1 MRRSR
6 CYLFFIIA
14 LTALLEGC
22 QSATLEQRPPNIII
36 IMADD
41 MGFSDLGSYGGEIN
55 THYLDLLAR
64 QGLQFTQF
72 YNTGRCCPTRA
83 SLLTGLYPHQA
94 GMGGMVTD
102 VDSSPEAGPYQGYL
116 NDASVTIAEVLRQRG
131 YKTYQSGKWHVGE
144 KKEHWPTERGFDQ
157 YFGLISGASSYF
169 EVIKDQPRVRQMAMN
184 DEPWTPP
191 ADGFYMTE
199 AITDHAESFIRNHV
213 ATHKRRT
220 PFFLYVPY
228 TAPHWPLHALP
239 EDVEIYEGE
248 YDAGWEVLR
257 QQRFERMKQ
266 LGLIDASVALPELP
280 NSIPNWDEV
289 TDKATWARRMEV
301 YAAMVHRM
309 DLGVGRILKALDETK
324 TIRNTVI
331 FFLSDNGGSS
341 EDITAR
347 ELHQPASVV
356 GEQGSYD
363 AYREPWAHLS
373 NTPFRYYKS
382 WTHEGGIATPL
393 IVYWQGG
400 LIDPG
405 RMVHEPGHVI
415 DLMATSLD
423 LAGARYP
430 ERFEGRSITPTEGT
444 SLRPILENTPAT
456 PSNLYWEHLGA
467 RAMRRGNLKLVAG
480 KQGLPW
486 ELYDLGKDRNER
498 RDIASLY
505 PDTVRSMAASWQTW
519 ADRIGVRV
527 RR

>member
-6 CYLFFIIA
+6 FHYLALIV
-14 LTALLEGC
+14 LTACLEGC
-22 QSATLEQRPPNIII
+22 QVPASDERPPNIVI

-41 MGFSDLGSYGGEIN
+41 MGFSDLGSYGGEIE
-55 THYLDLLAR
+55 TQYLDLLAR
-64 QGLQFTQF
+64 RGVRFTQF

-94 GMGGMVTD
+94 GMGGMV
-102 VDSSPEAGPYQGYL
+102 SSVESAPEAGPYQGYL
-116 NDASVTIAEVLRQRG
+116 NETSVTIAEVLRQHG

-169 EVIKDQPRVRQMAMN
+169 EVIEDQPRIRQMALN

-191 ADGFYMTE
+191 DEGFYMTD
-199 AITDHAESFIRNHV
+199 AISDHAESFIRDHV
-213 ATHKRRT
+213 QAHKRST

-239 EDVEIYEGE
+239 EDVEIYDGV
-248 YDAGWEVLR
+248 YDAGWGVLR
-257 QQRFERMKQ
+257 EQRFKRMKQ
-266 LGLIDASVALPELP
+266 LGIVDGSLALPEMP
-280 NSIPNWDEV
+280 ASVPDWENVE
-289 TDKATWARRMEV
+289 DKALWARRMEV

-309 DLGVGRILKALDETK
+309 DLGIGRIIKALDETK

-331 FFLSDNGGSS
+331 FFLSDNGGSP
-341 EDITAR
+341 EDVTGR
-347 ELHQPASVV
+347 NLHKAASVV
-356 GEQGSYD
+356 GERDSYD

-400 LIDPG
+400 LQEPG
-405 RMVHEPGHVI
+405 RLIHEPGHVI

-423 LAGARYP
+423 LAGVPYP
-430 ERFEGRSITPTEGT
+430 ESRNGHTITPVEGK
-444 SLRPILENTPAT
+444 SLLPVLQGEAAAT
-456 PSNLYWEHLGA
+456 GSLYWEHFGA
-467 RAMRRGNLKLVAG
+467 RAIRQGNMKLVAG
-480 KQGLPW
+480 KDGLPW
-486 ELYDLGKDRNER
+486 ELYDLEADRNELQ
-498 RDIASLY
+498 DLAASY
-505 PDTVRSMAASWQTW
+505 PDTVQAMATAWQTW
-519 ADRIGVRV
+519 ADRVGVRTAQ
-527 RR
+527 